1 MSMRKGIDVSKWQ
14 GSIDWNTVSATGIEF
29 AILKAGGSDAG
40 FYRDPQFERN
50 YEGTKAAG
58 IPVGAYYYVGSKCT
72 SYADGVADAERFIE
86 ILSGKQFEY
95 PVYIDMESTSMAD
108 KAGATW
114 ACLGFVETMEK
125 AGYYCGIYASDI
137 YGFKDRLDI
146 SKLGDIDK
154 WVARYGS
161 NPTYVTEHGMWQ
173 YSDKGNV
180 NGISGNVDLDEA
192 YKDYPAI
199 IKAAGLNGFTAT
211 EKPTEQPNDPAES
224 NLKAENEKLS
234 DMLKRIKDIVNE

>member
-1 MSMRKGIDVSKWQ
+1 MHKGIDVSKWQ
-14 GSIDWNTVSATGIEF
+14 GSIDWNAVSASGVEF

-40 FYRDPQFERN
+40 FYRDPMFERN
-50 YEGTKAAG
+50 YAEAKAAG
-58 IPVGAYYYVGSKCT
+58 IPVGAYYFVGSKCT
-72 SYADGVADAERFIE
+72 SYADGAADAQRFIQ

-95 PVYIDMESTSMAD
+95 PVYIDMESTSPAD
-108 KAGATW
+108 KAGATQ
-114 ACLGFVETMEK
+114 ACIGFCKTMEE

-146 SKLGDIDK
+146 SLLGHIDK

-161 NPTYVTEHGMWQ
+161 SPAYAASPGMWQ
-173 YSDKGNV
+173 SSDKGSIS
-180 NGISGNVDLDEA
+180 GISGNVDLDIA

-199 IKAAGLNGFTAT
+199 IKAAGLNGFTAA
-211 EKPTEQPNDPAES
+211 EKPPEQPVEPAES

-234 DMLKRIKDIVNE
+234 DMLKRIKDILNE